1 MLSPKRVKFRKMF
14 KGRMKGLSQRGN
26 TVAFGTF
33 GLQALEPGWVTSRQI
48 EAARVALTRHIKRGG
63 KVWIRIFPDKP
74 ITKKPAETRMGKGKG
89 SPEMWVAVV
98 KPGHMADMTNE
109 ETAEARNARKTRTGL
124 VVSDKMQK
132 TVVVAIERR
141 VPHPVYGKMM
151 TRTRRLKAH
160 DEENS
165 AKVGDTVRIVETR
178 PLSKDKRWRLVEII
192 ERAR

>member
-14 KGRMKGLSQRGN
+14 KGRTKGLSQRGN

-33 GLQALEPGWVTSRQI
+33 GLQTMEPGWITSRQI

-98 KPGHMADMTNE
+98 KPGRMMFELEGVPLDIAQKAMALAAAKMPVKTKFVVRE
-109 ETAEARNARKTRTGL
+109 E
-124 VVSDKMQK
+124 
-132 TVVVAIERR
+132 
-141 VPHPVYGKMM
+141 
-151 TRTRRLKAH
+151 AH
-160 DEENS
+160 TDASE
-165 AKVGDTVRIVETR
+165 
-178 PLSKDKRWRLVEII
+178 
-192 ERAR
+192 